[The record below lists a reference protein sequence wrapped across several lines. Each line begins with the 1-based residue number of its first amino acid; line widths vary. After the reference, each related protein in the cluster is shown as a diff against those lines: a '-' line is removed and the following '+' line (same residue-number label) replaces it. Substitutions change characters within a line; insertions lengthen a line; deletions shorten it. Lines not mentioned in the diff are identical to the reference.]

1 MQSVIARVNDKIYRV
16 AIYIR
21 LSREDSKIGES
32 ESITNQRQFLMNWVE
47 TRGYELVGV
56 YVDDGFSGT
65 NFDRP
70 GFQRMIKD
78 IEDKKV
84 DMVITKDMSRLGRDY
99 IETGNYL
106 EKYFPSKGVR
116 YIAVTDDIDTAVNSS
131 NNDMAPFK
139 AVFNDMYAKDISKK
153 IRTALRTKQEQGLW
167 VGGCPPLGYMVD
179 PEDKNHLAADP
190 DEDWIV
196 KKIFDLALNGKTVYQ
211 IRTILTEENVP
222 TRAIIKGK
230 VNNRMSHATT
240 STTGIWSTK
249 TVKSIL
255 TNQLYTGDM
264 VQNRRTKVSYK
275 IKKTV
280 WNDKEDWIIVENT
293 HEALVSKEDFEMIQ
307 NMLPKNSTRPTKKN
321 YRLLDG
327 LLYCYECNHKI
338 GICNPRKSDGRTY
351 IVCNYY
357 RMNSKYNVCT
367 SHGFNYDNLE
377 EAIITIIRRLAVE
390 FLNKIELER
399 QSEKLKFENPTEK
412 IKSDLNKLQTK
423 YENTLQNLDKI
434 YIDKIEEKI
443 TEEMYNRVYNKM
455 KIEIDNMKVEIDKLQ
470 NILNSEEETNI
481 EKFDCKKYLEE
492 FISMKNIT
500 RDMMLKLIDKIYV
513 HADKQIDIHFNFN
526 ELN

>member
-1 MQSVIARVNDKIYRV
+1 MNKVITNKIYKV

-32 ESITNQRQFLMNWVE
+32 ESITNQRQFLKNWVE
-47 TRGYELVGV
+47 QKGYDLVGV
-56 YVDDGFSGT
+56 YIDDGFSGT

-116 YIAVTDDIDTAVNSS
+116 YIAVTDDIDTAINSS

-179 PEDKNHLAADP
+179 KDNKNHLVPDP
-190 DEDWIV
+190 EEDYIV

-211 IRTILTEENVP
+211 IRTILTEQNIP
-222 TRAIIKGK
+222 TRAILKGK
-230 VNNRMSHATT
+230 VNNRISHATT
-240 STTGIWSTK
+240 SNEGIWSTK
-249 TVKSIL
+249 TIKSIL

-275 IKKTV
+275 IKKTI
-280 WNDKEDWIIVENT
+280 NNAKEDWIIVENT
-293 HEALVSKEDFEMIQ
+293 HKPLVSKENFNLIQ
-307 NMLPKNSTRPTKKN
+307 NMLPKNSIRPTKKN

-367 SHGFNYDNLE
+367 SHSFNYDSLE
-377 EAIITIIRRLAVE
+377 EVIINIIKRLAIN
-390 FLNKIELER
+390 FLNKVELEQ
-399 QSEKLKFENPTEK
+399 QSLKLKFENKGEK
-412 IKSDLNKLQTK
+412 MKNDLCKLQNK
-423 YENTLQNLDKI
+423 YDITLGNIDKM
-434 YIDKIEEKI
+434 YIDKISGNISED
-443 TEEMYNRVYNKM
+443 MYNRIYSKM
-455 KIEIDNMKVEIDKLQ
+455 KSELDDLKLEIDNLKQLLENEKYTKQEEFNLQ
-470 NILNSEEETNI
+470 
-481 EKFDCKKYLEE
+481 KYLEE

-500 RDMMLKLIDKIYV
+500 RDMMLKLIDKIYI
-513 HADKQIDIHFNFN
+513 HKDKQIDIHFNFN